1 MMKRYALA
9 LLLLCLTVPLSAQQW
24 GYTKII
30 AEVTV
35 SGTAASVFTST
46 DITAGGGHVQA
57 TQAACSVTGANI
69 RVTWDG
75 TTPTTSLGVIL
86 VPGNYIIN
94 GTNTLL
100 NLQAIRDDS
109 TSATVNCTIYG

>member
-1 MMKRYALA
+1 MIRFALVF
-9 LLLLCLTVPLSAQQW
+9 LLLFAVPLSAQPQ
-24 GYTKII
+24 YSYSKIV

-35 SGTAASVFTST
+35 SGTAAAVFSAS
-46 DITAGGGHVQA
+46 DIQAGSGHVQA
-57 TQAACSVTGANI
+57 TIATCSVTGANI

-75 TTPTTSLGVIL
+75 TTPTSTLGVIL
-86 VPGNYIIN
+86 VPGNWTFQ

-109 TSATVNCTIYG
+109 TSATVNCTVQG